1 MLDGDMVVLV
11 NVTTLVEQKLNYGQ
25 IFQQIFADSGWN
37 FALKSA
43 RACEILNFKFLQF
56 IPLNL
61 G

>member
-37 FALKSA
+37 FALINA
-43 RACEILNFKFLQF
+43 RACEYRPLLQF